1 MTDGNAGNW
10 VDRGE
15 SPDATLVRILN
26 FYLDRRLDAAVT
38 LGYAVTV
45 RGMMEANATEVQVV
59 DWLHSL
65 ELEHA
70 VDQPSA
76 RRRREVALSLWH
88 VAKCAQLRD
97 RAARERAHAVA
108 TRDGDERHVPLSEWL
123 AERLLRDEAP
133 ADPV

>member
-1 MTDGNAGNW
+1 MRPW
-10 VDRGE
+10 C
-15 SPDATLVRILN
+15 ILN
-26 FYLDRRLDAAVT
+26 FYLDRRLDEAVT

-45 RGMMEANATEVQVV
+45 RGMMEADATEVQVV
-59 DWLHSL
+59 DCLHSL

-97 RAARERAHAVA
+97 RATRERAQAVVA
-108 TRDGDERHVPLSEWL
+108 GDAPAPRVPLGEWL
-123 AERLLRDEAP
+123 AERLLRDEPAP
-133 ADPV
+133 DTE